1 LCRFSGLRSC
11 PRQDPA
17 DWSDWSLSVTWGGR
31 SGIGHLGR
39 SGEEVGSGRRS
50 GEEVGSGRTSGE
62 EVGSGRT
69 VREEVGSGRTVEDP
83 LFVQFPGPVPG
94 TGRFP
99 GLDPRDRSVP
109 GSDPRKVSL
118 FRKYGTFFENMAL
131 SWSSGPSRTRSQT
144 LGNLEKYCVP
154 GSTVLLGRKVT
165 SLHRVPDRF
174 CPLPGSDPRKVAL
187 FRKYG
192 TFFEKMALSK
202 GPTLGTGRFPGSD
215 PRDRSSGP
223 SNRPVPGSSPGNRSV
238 PGSGPGNRSVPGSSP
253 GNRSVPG
260 SSPGTGP
267 VWSRLVRF
275 GPFGDLWPGLVRIGR
290 FGQVCQVWSGL
301 VRFGQDWQVGS
312 RLGGWVGVGVESTIS
327 RLNLSVL
334 AVPAD
339 RPSRH
344 IWGCTSRLDQSVGT

>member
-1 LCRFSGLRSC
+1 M
-11 PRQDPA
+11 
-17 DWSDWSLSVTWGGR
+17 GR
-31 SGIGHLGR
+31 
-39 SGEEVGSGRRS
+39 GRRS
-50 GEEVGSGRTSGE
+50 GEEVGSGEGRSWLGRSVLVGEGWSRTH
-62 EVGSGRT
+62 
-69 VREEVGSGRTVEDP
+69 
-83 LFVQFPGPVPG
+83 F
-94 TGRFP
+94 
-99 GLDPRDRSVP
+99 RSVP

-238 PGSGPGNRSVPGSSP
+238 PGSDPREP
-253 GNRSVPG
+253 SVPG

-301 VRFGQDWQVGS
+301 VRFGQDWEVGS